1 MPNIRLIMLKIARW
15 RKLPVAKGQDCKSR
29 RCPWGLAFE
38 IPQQFANKGATVSI
52 CSRSMRRA
60 ENCASRIEGKTYPE
74 ILDVTNVQSL
84 AEYMRHVADRHR
96 HRHIDILINNAG
108 YLFDRMIWNKRF
120 HQVAEEDLEK
130 VVDVD
135 LKGTFGLSQV
145 AISFMIKNIR
155 SAREAVG
162 PIISIAS
169 TLTIAGH
176 RVDPLHTITKYG
188 VIAITENIAKDYS
201 DKSIQ
206 AYTLSLV
213 SVYTQ
218 ATFASMTLAERKK
231 VSMENSMK
239 RLGDPREVATIAA
252 SVANYD
258 VAFATGDTIVIDG
271 GTVML

>member
-1 MPNIRLIMLKIARW
+1 MLNDRIAIVGGA
-15 RKLPVAKGQDCKSR
+15 PV
-29 RCPWGLAFE
+29 GLAFE

-60 ENCASRIEGKTYPE
+60 ENCASCIEGKTYPE

-84 AEYMRHVADRHR
+84 AEYMRHVADR

-130 VVDVD
+130 VVGVD

-162 PIISIAS
+162 PIISITS

-176 RVDPLHTITKYG
+176 TVDPLYSTMKYG

-213 SVYTQ
+213 NVYTQ
-218 ATFASMTLAERKK
+218 VTFVTMTLAERKK
-231 VSMENSMK
+231 VSMQYSMK
-239 RLGDPREVATIAA
+239 RRGDPREVATIAA
-252 SVANYD
+252 SVTNYD
-258 VAFATGDTIVIDG
+258 IAFAAGDTIVIDG